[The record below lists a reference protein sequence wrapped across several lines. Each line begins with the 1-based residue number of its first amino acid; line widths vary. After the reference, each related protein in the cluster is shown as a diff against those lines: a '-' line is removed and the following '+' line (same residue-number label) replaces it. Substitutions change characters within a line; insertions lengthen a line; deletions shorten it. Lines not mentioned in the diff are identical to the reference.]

1 MVLISIPD
9 LLLFAMR
16 LGQVSL
22 SLSLFLSFLIC
33 QMEVVVRITWDD
45 TSDSL
50 IRVAS
55 TPEALSGDHL
65 STLLRGR

>member
-22 SLSLFLSFLIC
+22 SLS
-33 QMEVVVRITWDD
+33 
-45 TSDSL
+45 
-50 IRVAS
+50 
-55 TPEALSGDHL
+55 TPKLPHMSNGGGCEDYLG
-65 STLLRGR
+65 